1 MRDLYL
7 PLIPSGAPL
16 TATGTGTTLDLL
28 IGSGVFKSNIQ
39 GVDLVGN
46 MGSFAP
52 MDAVIDVSGVSG
64 TTPQAV
70 FTLNQSDD
78 NTTFVP
84 IGTTTVTASGGYRI
98 SFTPTKRF
106 VRLDSTITGTTPSF
120 VVDAYVGTR
129 EF

>member
-1 MRDLYL
+1 MRDQYL

-84 IGTTTVTASGGYRI
+84 IGTTTVTASGG
-98 SFTPTKRF
+98 
-106 VRLDSTITGTTPSF
+106 
-120 VVDAYVGTR
+120 
-129 EF
+129 